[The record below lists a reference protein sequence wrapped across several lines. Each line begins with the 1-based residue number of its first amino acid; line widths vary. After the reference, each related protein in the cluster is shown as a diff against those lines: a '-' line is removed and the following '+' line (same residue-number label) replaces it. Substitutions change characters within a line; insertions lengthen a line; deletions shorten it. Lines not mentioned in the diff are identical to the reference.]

1 MLFMATHLST
11 QGLRAL
17 SLLPLLNLGGRD
29 RVLGLCISS
38 SPGQGLS
45 GRMGRDLALSG
56 TVSSCLLTL
65 RQTVVNSL
73 KVKEVGAFASKHSR
87 VEREALG
94 LSSVQ
99 VLSLQLPLPAENSS
113 CCPGSF
119 YSAM

>member
-38 SPGQGLS
+38 SSGQGLS

-73 KVKEVGAFASKHSR
+73 KVKGDF
-87 VEREALG
+87 
-94 LSSVQ
+94 
-99 VLSLQLPLPAENSS
+99 
-113 CCPGSF
+113 CI
-119 YSAM
+119 